1 MFKGPAAV
9 SKHLGQF
16 ICDCRVYGY
25 NTGKNETIKTDGEGV
40 YWPARGRFMP
50 LLVFNL
56 LA

>member
-25 NTGKNETIKTDGEGV
+25 NTGKNETIKTVGEGV

-56 LA
+56 PA